1 MEAYVTLVATDSYAA
16 GALVLAHRL
25 RDLGSSKEIVCL
37 VTSNISSRVQD
48 ILSNICTL
56 VQVDTLRSSDYENLK
71 LLGRPELDITFTK
84 IQLWKLTQY
93 KKIVFLDADTYPLQN
108 IDQLFERPSFS
119 AAPDAGWPDCFNSG
133 VFVTEPNDAI
143 YHGLCQLAVDKGSFD
158 GGDQGLLNS
167 FFNTWPS
174 SPENRLPFTFN
185 TTPTSQYGYAPAQN
199 EFGQNISVVHFIG
212 ENKPWKY
219 QRFADGRVL
228 PLGNTWEGTKHMI
241 QAWWNTWDTY
251 YGQTSPYHL
260 LSGEFDNKFDDGFQ
274 TRPIVPFD
282 ESVKNAWDN
291 QQVDWDDQRRQI
303 QPMPPIS
310 SITIG
315 QPDWLIQEAERRR
328 QLEEQEQARRR
339 EEEEQARRRE
349 EEQRRQEEEH
359 RRREEEERSREEQEK
374 RNHERHHHHYHEE
387 EHPQHHHD
395 NHHHED
401 HHHHQEHHHQEHH
414 HQEHHHQEHHHND
427 QHQYHSEQHKAP
439 KEYSMIEWD
448 PAYQEPPNTGSLG
461 ADIPDLSSF
470 RNVWDQP
477 RNEQANRWVAPVHQ
491 PEPQIMTKPEYAQY
505 HAHDYAPDAYYAP
518 IHHEFNP
525 PAPAE
530 QEPDVYHPPPEEQHH
545 YRQEEEHQHHQE
557 EHHHYHQEPEHPP
570 SFPWDN
576 KPDHFPPPTR
586 VWQDEQPPPPPP
598 QQQEEPVQ
606 YYPPQ
611 ESTHQDHD
619 NHVYQDH
626 HHHQHE
632 EHHEVLAQ
640 PEHEQH
646 NLSIIVDHHDNQQ
659 AGHTVQQPSE
669 THHAQAPEEVQT
681 PLPVIEHPQQQDEE
695 PWEEDQQPTFAIDA
709 MMSPS
714 AQSKIDEFIA
724 SLNED
729 EDEEISDRDLIPIKF
744 KTTSRLSGMYTP
756 SPSGSRVNSR
766 TGSRSNSRSG
776 SRRASVSNSRRNSI
790 IVINKTPP
798 SLTQLQ
804 PQPSADSIIAAPTFT
819 ILDEDN
825 TTAQQSQKLFAASSS
840 MFSRKTP
847 YTSAAVTPAIGLTPD
862 EFGANGYFD
871 DPEEEERQDQQDFT
885 FRPDFL
891 NKAPYSLNE
900 SLMESATVEE
910 WDPLNAL
917 NKLKEH
923 SESMVLRQSLQ
934 EALVKTAKEQ
944 QEKEEEALAA
954 AAAAEP
960 VSTATNSTT
969 EAPILSEL
977 FPMNKTS
984 SKKKKYAFKSTWDD
998 EEYDLPSAL
1007 VSGESSPR
1015 TPIARNMSS
1024 SDLAKEIELEK
1035 ERYKQQRASLMLA
1048 QPQATV
1054 ASMLEAELDLSR
1066 GTLFKRRYYDAPV
1079 DRVNAIQSTERIIQ
1093 ETSEALESES
1103 DDEEDAADFVA
1114 YYDDYVIQEAQKRL
1128 RALVTGE
1135 EVDTAAEMPKP
1146 IGGPKHSNIISK
1158 RPSHMYQYG
1167 EAKEP
1172 QPLSLLWNSQSY
1184 TSNFGFD
1191 AKHKLS
1197 IYQTDLIPTEDIAE
1211 EIKSLS
1217 TEIVVKEDPYTK
1229 KHRLAKEEEKRK
1241 LKEEQEKLEKERLLR
1256 EKLEEEE
1263 SAEVSIGDAKLTLD
1277 NAKVRSVLSKYIDA
1291 TKNESKDSE
1300 SSSAITTTITAKP
1313 IEGLDKRVKSN
1324 ATKCI
1329 PATNTS
1335 VTLDATANNDD
1346 ISAESTNPI
1355 QKAIEKKPT
1364 IIHQASSSS
1373 STSTISS
1380 STTTS
1385 RHSFTS
1391 HASKSTKETTQTITE
1406 KSNVSSLSNRTDKK

>member
-1 MEAYVTLVATDSYAA
+1 MFTLYF
-16 GALVLAHRL
+16 
-25 RDLGSSKEIVCL
+25 
-37 VTSNISSRVQD
+37 
-48 ILSNICTL
+48 LS
-56 VQVDTLRSSDYENLK
+56 
-71 LLGRPELDITFTK
+71 
-84 IQLWKLTQY
+84 
-93 KKIVFLDADTYPLQN
+93 
-108 IDQLFERPSFS
+108 
-119 AAPDAGWPDCFNSG
+119 
-133 VFVTEPNDAI
+133 
-143 YHGLCQLAVDKGSFD
+143 
-158 GGDQGLLNS
+158 
-167 FFNTWPS
+167 
-174 SPENRLPFTFN
+174 
-185 TTPTSQYGYAPAQN
+185 
-199 EFGQNISVVHFIG
+199 
-212 ENKPWKY
+212 
-219 QRFADGRVL
+219 
-228 PLGNTWEGTKHMI
+228 
-241 QAWWNTWDTY
+241 
-251 YGQTSPYHL
+251 
-260 LSGEFDNKFDDGFQ
+260 
-274 TRPIVPFD
+274 
-282 ESVKNAWDN
+282 
-291 QQVDWDDQRRQI
+291 
-303 QPMPPIS
+303 
-310 SITIG
+310 
-315 QPDWLIQEAERRR
+315 
-328 QLEEQEQARRR
+328 
-339 EEEEQARRRE
+339 
-349 EEQRRQEEEH
+349 
-359 RRREEEERSREEQEK
+359 
-374 RNHERHHHHYHEE
+374 
-387 EHPQHHHD
+387 
-395 NHHHED
+395 
-401 HHHHQEHHHQEHH
+401 
-414 HQEHHHQEHHHND
+414 
-427 QHQYHSEQHKAP
+427 
-439 KEYSMIEWD
+439 
-448 PAYQEPPNTGSLG
+448 
-461 ADIPDLSSF
+461 
-470 RNVWDQP
+470 
-477 RNEQANRWVAPVHQ
+477 
-491 PEPQIMTKPEYAQY
+491 
-505 HAHDYAPDAYYAP
+505 
-518 IHHEFNP
+518 
-525 PAPAE
+525 
-530 QEPDVYHPPPEEQHH
+530 
-545 YRQEEEHQHHQE
+545 
-557 EHHHYHQEPEHPP
+557 
-570 SFPWDN
+570 
-576 KPDHFPPPTR
+576 
-586 VWQDEQPPPPPP
+586 
-598 QQQEEPVQ
+598 
-606 YYPPQ
+606 
-611 ESTHQDHD
+611 
-619 NHVYQDH
+619 
-626 HHHQHE
+626 
-632 EHHEVLAQ
+632 
-640 PEHEQH
+640 
-646 NLSIIVDHHDNQQ
+646 
-659 AGHTVQQPSE
+659 QQPSE
-669 THHAQAPEEVQT
+669 THLSQAPEEVQT

-729 EDEEISDRDLIPIKF
+729 EDEVSDRDLIPIKF
-744 KTTSRLSGMYTP
+744 KPTSRLSGMYTP
-756 SPSGSRVNSR
+756 SPSGSRANSR

-798 SLTQLQ
+798 SLTQPQL
-804 PQPSADSIIAAPTFT
+804 QPSADNIIAAPTFT
-819 ILDEDN
+819 IFDEND

-871 DPEEEERQDQQDFT
+871 DPEEEEGRDQQDFT

-891 NKAPYSLNE
+891 NEAPYSLNE

-944 QEKEEEALAA
+944 QEKEEEEALAA
-954 AAAAEP
+954 VTAATAEP

-1048 QPQATV
+1048 QPQAAV

-1066 GTLFKRRYYDAPV
+1066 GTLFKRRYFDAPI
-1079 DRVNAIQSTERIIQ
+1079 DRANTIQSTERITQ

-1146 IGGPKHSNIISK
+1146 IGGPKHNNIISK

-1263 SAEVSIGDAKLTLD
+1263 SAEASIRDAKLTLD
-1277 NAKVRSVLSKYIDA
+1277 NAKVKSVLSKYIDA
-1291 TKNESKDSE
+1291 TKNETKDSE
-1300 SSSAITTTITAKP
+1300 SSSAITTSITAKP
-1313 IEGLDKRVKSN
+1313 IEGLDKSVKSN
-1324 ATKCI
+1324 ATKWI

-1346 ISAESTNPI
+1346 IPAESTIPI
-1355 QKAIEKKPT
+1355 QKATEKKPI

-1391 HASKSTKETTQTITE
+1391 YASKSTKETTQTIKE